1 MTAPAH
7 HEPDRNDRGPGDGP
21 RSLLRRLLRR
31 GLSPEERVAALIAA
45 HREDLEQQRARF
57 EQTVDDLERREQLLS
72 DAKASVE
79 RLLRLGSRDLDARE
93 ADVARLITELTD
105 REQRLRG
112 QEAEL
117 ARRRGETGAVE
128 LRRLRVEQQERTLA
142 ERERALAERETSSGA
157 SRATVD
163 AGETAE
169 APPRLAF
176 VPGAGYRLVE
186 LDDVVPVSERTLV
199 LDGEQ
204 YEIARIGPS
213 PLPADDRR
221 CAYLVRGRRPG
232 PSGGSS

>member
-7 HEPDRNDRGPGDGP
+7 DEPDRTDRGSPGEP

-31 GLSPEERVAALIAA
+31 GPSPEERLAGLIAA
-45 HREDLEQQRARF
+45 HRHDLDEQRVRF
-57 EQTVDDLERREQLLS
+57 EQTIEDLERREQLLS

-93 ADVARLITELTD
+93 ADVARLITELTE

-112 QEAEL
+112 EETEL

-128 LRRLRVEQQERTLA
+128 LRRLRVEQQERALE
-142 ERERALAERETSSGA
+142 ERERALEQREAASSP
-157 SRATVD
+157 SRELDPRKPAD
-163 AGETAE
+163 A

-176 VPGAGYRLVE
+176 VPGAAYRLLE
-186 LDDVVPVSERTLV
+186 LDDTASFSGRELV
-199 LDGEQ
+199 LEGET

-213 PLPADDRR
+213 PLPGDSRR
-221 CAYLVRGRRPG
+221 CAYLVRGRRAA